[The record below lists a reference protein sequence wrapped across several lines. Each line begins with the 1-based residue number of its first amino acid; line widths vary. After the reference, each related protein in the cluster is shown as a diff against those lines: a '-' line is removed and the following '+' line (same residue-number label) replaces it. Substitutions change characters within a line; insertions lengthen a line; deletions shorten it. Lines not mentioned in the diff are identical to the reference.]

1 MSCPLVPVRSQDGVL
16 TLVPSDAHVRSHLR
30 GAGVELTMDMLLH
43 AADSLIA
50 ACEAKWL
57 LVDEAVGAGRLPFCK
72 APGAFYIIAEGAA
85 RRAGTYKDFRAKLP
99 KNFYY
104 MVPDFYVAAPL
115 PVELIHTIMQFADG
129 RTLAR
134 FSNCSPQLRGRA
146 DRIASEGLARIT
158 TLRLEQPAVA
168 DWRTELR
175 LFAVIT
181 NPPNLWSLEGPDP
194 AWVPINDHVKDYS
207 TTLDFR
213 TCYAELVTN
222 YNLED
227 HRAYMVKY
235 ALRLG
240 DAAVIEGVM
249 RTTEPHERSMHV
261 RNFYNRLYT
270 RGRYLKNGPG
280 SPAWCITGPEC
291 GKAISDH
298 FLHVERV
305 QAAAAAGKSIAEY
318 SPLLQSAAKHD
329 RYFPGLDDVV
339 DDGPPDDWGRHLYF
353 DVSADDYS
361 SSSDASDSSD
371 SSDSSDASASSDS
384 SLSSDSSSDSSDS
397 SSDSSDSSSD

>member
-1 MSCPLVPVRSQDGVL
+1 
-16 TLVPSDAHVRSHLR
+16 
-30 GAGVELTMDMLLH
+30 MDMLLH

-158 TLRLEQPAVA
+158 TLRVGQPAVA

-194 AWVPINDHVKDYS
+194 AWVPINDHVQEYYTSYHKFLVY
-207 TTLDFR
+207 LDER
-213 TCYAELVTN
+213 TN

-249 RTTEPHERSMHV
+249 RTTDSDERHEHR
-261 RNFYNRLYT
+261 RNFYKYLYT
-270 RGRYLKNGPG
+270 RKRYLKNYLDP
-280 SPAWCITGPEC
+280 PAWYGADARYGTEE
-291 GKAISDH
+291 ISDH
-298 FLHVERV
+298 FLRVERV
-305 QAAAAAGKSIAEY
+305 QAAAAARESIAEY

-329 RYFPGLDDVV
+329 RYFPGLDEEDVIET
-339 DDGPPDDWGRHLYF
+339 DWETRVLNFGG
-353 DVSADDYS
+353 D
-361 SSSDASDSSD
+361 SDSGGED
-371 SSDSSDASASSDS
+371 Y
-384 SLSSDSSSDSSDS
+384 
-397 SSDSSDSSSD
+397 

>member
-1 MSCPLVPVRSQDGVL
+1 
-16 TLVPSDAHVRSHLR
+16 
-30 GAGVELTMDMLLH
+30 
-43 AADSLIA
+43 
-50 ACEAKWL
+50 
-57 LVDEAVGAGRLPFCK
+57 
-72 APGAFYIIAEGAA
+72 
-85 RRAGTYKDFRAKLP
+85 
-99 KNFYY
+99 
-104 MVPDFYVAAPL
+104 
-115 PVELIHTIMQFADG
+115 MQFADG

-235 ALRLG
+235 ALRVG

-291 GKAISDH
+291 RAPPSMREAPSNNNIPAQGRKNINIEQQQHSRLRA
-298 FLHVERV
+298 EEP
-305 QAAAAAGKSIAEY
+305 IA
-318 SPLLQSAAKHD
+318 SPTE
-329 RYFPGLDDVV
+329 
-339 DDGPPDDWGRHLYF
+339 
-353 DVSADDYS
+353 
-361 SSSDASDSSD
+361 
-371 SSDSSDASASSDS
+371 
-384 SLSSDSSSDSSDS
+384 
-397 SSDSSDSSSD
+397 

>member
-1 MSCPLVPVRSQDGVL
+1 MELGVRSR
-16 TLVPSDAHVRSHLR
+16 PR
-30 GAGVELTMDMLLH
+30 GAGPVIRGGPVELTMEMLLR
-43 AADSLIA
+43 ACADLTE

-129 RTLAR
+129 RSLAR
-134 FSNCSPQLRGRA
+134 FSICSPQLRVRA
-146 DRIASEGLARIT
+146 DKIASEGLARIT
-158 TLRLEQPAVA
+158 TLRLGQRAVA
-168 DWRTELR
+168 RWRTELR
-175 LFAVIT
+175 LFAVLT
-181 NPPNLWSLEGPDP
+181 SPPNLRSLLGPGT
-194 AWVPINDHVKDYS
+194 AWAPIRDHVDEYYTSYHKFLVY
-207 TTLDFR
+207 LDDR
-213 TCYAELVTN
+213 TN

-249 RTTEPHERSMHV
+249 RTTHPDERHEHG
-261 RNFYNRLYT
+261 RNFYKYLYT
-270 RGRYLKNGPG
+270 RKRYLKNYLDP
-280 SPAWCITGPEC
+280 SAWCAASSGYEN
-291 GKAISDH
+291 AISNH
-298 FLHVERV
+298 FLRVERV
-305 QAAAAAGKSIAEY
+305 QAAAAAKKSISEY
-318 SPLLQSAAKHD
+318 SPILQSAAAHD

-339 DDGPPDDWGRHLYF
+339 DDADESDGSDDWGYI
-353 DVSADDYS
+353 DAAEDY
-361 SSSDASDSSD
+361 
-371 SSDSSDASASSDS
+371 
-384 SLSSDSSSDSSDS
+384 
-397 SSDSSDSSSD
+397 